1 MQRSTNRRL
10 RLLLAAP
17 LLAIFLMAACE
28 QKSLQKAAIYGN
40 TATEELAEIQGLT
53 LELNRAGSLDEPSTA
68 AIVRTVL
75 RANAA
80 LQTAKNTVAR
90 IQARVDAGSKFS
102 AHDRTALQ
110 GLFTDFARAITELNN
125 AGVAGVKNPEAVIR
139 WNVLIASVVQT
150 TNLLVALW

>member
-1 MQRSTNRRL
+1 MQLSTNRRL
-10 RLLLAAP
+10 RVLLVAPFLALLL
-17 LLAIFLMAACE
+17 MTGCE
-28 QKSLQKAAIYGN
+28 QKNLQKAAIYGN
-40 TATEELAEIQGLT
+40 TATEGLAEIQALT
-53 LELNRAGSLDEPSTA
+53 LELNRAGRLDDSSTA

-90 IQARVDAGSKFS
+90 IQARVDAGSNFS
-102 AHDRTALQ
+102 AQDRTALQ

-125 AGVAGVKNPEAVIR
+125 AGVAGVKNPEAVIQ
-139 WNVLIASVVQT
+139 WNVLISSVVQT

>member
-1 MQRSTNRRL
+1 MQLSTNRRL
-10 RLLLAAP
+10 RVHLAVPLIALLL
-17 LLAIFLMAACE
+17 MAGCE
-28 QKSLQKAAIYGN
+28 QKSLQRAAIYGK
-40 TATEELAEIQGLT
+40 TATEELAEIQALT
-53 LELNRAGSLDEPSTA
+53 LDLHQAGTLDEPSTA

-90 IQARVDAGSKFS
+90 IKIRVDAGSKFS
-102 AHDRTALQ
+102 AQDRAALQ

-125 AGVAGVKNPEAVIR
+125 AGVAGVKNPEAVKR
-139 WNVLIASVVQT
+139 WNLLIRSVVQT